1 MNTLS
6 RNVTHRIVRHA
17 GGSPGWV
24 VQFHDTDSTYWVSY
38 WDGSHWT
45 KVARQRQDG
54 TIEDEIVL
62 TGAGD
67 DAAVQEALDAFE
79 HRKAE
84 HTVDDARSTSVVIG
98 VALVAVIAVIVA
110 LVGLLAFL

>member
-6 RNVTHRIVRHA
+6 RNVSHRIVRHA

-38 WDGSHWT
+38 WDGGRWT

-54 TIEDEIVL
+54 TIVDEIVL

-67 DAAVQEALDAFE
+67 DAAVQEALDQFE
-79 HRKAE
+79 HRKDE
-84 HTVDDARSTSVVIG
+84 PVDPEPHNTNIVVG
-98 VALVAVIAVIVA
+98 VIVVAVMAVVVA